1 MMSTKPSSEGPD
13 LNESTSTPFDPPF
26 DDADADAILRSSN
39 QVDFHVYR
47 TILSKSSS
55 FFKSMF
61 SLPQPDATSVSEK
74 LPVIDLA
81 ENSKT
86 IEVLLTSIYPIV
98 SVDTEPLSLDDMIN
112 LLVAARKYDMAAA
125 SQGLNQKFAVSKVV
139 QDKPVEAFYAAYS
152 HELGEAA
159 RAAAKASLKHRMRL
173 DDIGE
178 KLQYTNGPAL
188 HRLWKFHRACSAT
201 AAEAVSDTHL
211 IWITKSATE
220 SHKTWWGFASGGCK
234 ACQYGGPC
242 SPKYTYTVGS
252 AIPFEWVT
260 NSPWHNFITRARDVL
275 LEHPCAE
282 AVAQDSVC
290 GPSYSEK
297 MCHPCQSSLHGL
309 PVFTRLLGEEVENRV
324 SMVDLNLPF

>member
-1 MMSTKPSSEGPD
+1 
-13 LNESTSTPFDPPF
+13 
-26 DDADADAILRSSN
+26 
-39 QVDFHVYR
+39 
-47 TILSKSSS
+47 
-55 FFKSMF
+55 MF

-152 HELGEAA
+152 HELAEAA

-211 IWITKSATE
+211 IYKIRHRVTQDLVGLRK
-220 SHKTWWGFASGGCK
+220 WG
-234 ACQYGGPC
+234 
-242 SPKYTYTVGS
+242 
-252 AIPFEWVT
+252 
-260 NSPWHNFITRARDVL
+260 L
-275 LEHPCAE
+275 
-282 AVAQDSVC
+282 
-290 GPSYSEK
+290 
-297 MCHPCQSSLHGL
+297 
-309 PVFTRLLGEEVENRV
+309 
-324 SMVDLNLPF
+324 